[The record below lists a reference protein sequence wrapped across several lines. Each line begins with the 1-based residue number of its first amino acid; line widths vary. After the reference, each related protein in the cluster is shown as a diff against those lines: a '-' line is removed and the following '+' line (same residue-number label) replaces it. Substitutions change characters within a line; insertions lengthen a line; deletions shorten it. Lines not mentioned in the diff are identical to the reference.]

1 MSNSLGEINP
11 VGYLEVWKVYENGEE
26 ELHFSDNNV
35 ITSGMGVG
43 FALLFGRT
51 GSDNILDYQIKYMQV
66 GVSANEDYGV
76 STYTLG
82 DELTAAEYDTS
93 SLRIYYGE
101 QIKNKVV
108 FEEDMVVLPQTMIRR
123 KSLNSIEYVLT
134 LDTDTANEQ
143 TLNEIGMLMK
153 NPKGVDP
160 PQAILVAYRIFSDIT
175 KKREFSLIF
184 KWTISF

>member
-11 VGYLEVWKVYENGEE
+11 VGHLEVWKVYENGEE
-26 ELHFSDNNV
+26 ELHFSDHNV

-43 FALLFGRT
+43 LALLFGRT

-66 GVSANEDYGV
+66 GTSAIADYGV

-82 DELTAAEYDTS
+82 QEMTRADYNTS
-93 SLRIYYGE
+93 SLAIYYGK
-101 QIKNKVV
+101 QIKDSTV
-108 FEEDMVVLPQTMIRR
+108 FDEDMVVIPQQMIRR
-123 KSLNSIEYVLT
+123 KSLNSIQYVLT
-134 LDTDTANEQ
+134 LDTDTANDQ
-143 TLNEIGMLMK
+143 TVNELGLLMK
-153 NPKGVDP
+153 NPLGTEP